1 MNKKHFGE
9 MLGSL
14 DEAVE
19 IARGHRKPA
28 RAYTLT
34 EPDARAIRRALGLT
48 QVEFAALLNVP
59 VTTIQGYEQGRR
71 APDAPARTLG
81 SGVLGTTTARWIVL
95 YQCGPDPVG
104 WLDSHLSAPS
114 WWQPAG
120 EVCPAAEQASAASPQ
135 QFSAHTVQSPAGA
148 ARLGQSLHRAP
159 APDPRAT
166 SRREHHG
173 GCPWDSRAKSQ
184 SRASSLRLGAA

>member
-19 IARGHRKPA
+19 IARGNRKPA

-34 EPDARAIRRALGLT
+34 EPDARAIRRSLGLT

-71 APDAPARTLG
+71 APDAPARTLLRVALAAPELLRSIHADRKIAKASG
-81 SGVLGTTTARWIVL
+81 SPG
-95 YQCGPDPVG
+95 GPGAVV
-104 WLDSHLSAPS
+104 
-114 WWQPAG
+114 
-120 EVCPAAEQASAASPQ
+120 E
-135 QFSAHTVQSPAGA
+135 PAGA
-148 ARLGQSLHRAP
+148 HR
-159 APDPRAT
+159 
-166 SRREHHG
+166 SR
-173 GCPWDSRAKSQ
+173 P
-184 SRASSLRLGAA
+184 